1 MPGWDNYAKVKKIG
15 SGAFGC
21 AWLVKRK
28 SDGAPVV
35 CKEVN
40 IAGVSSK
47 ERDGIFEEVEILRK
61 LSHVNIIGLFEA
73 FTDGHNLNIIM
84 E

>member
-1 MPGWDNYAKVKKIG
+1 
-15 SGAFGC
+15 
-21 AWLVKRK
+21 
-28 SDGAPVV
+28 V